1 MNYTDLLKDPH
12 FSGIIFEIERTIH
25 EIDSDLIITGITLND
40 TNVKSCIQKTI
51 GHSKGKNPSTPEK
64 NEKEKGMK
72 RITKSLI
79 DLGEEI
85 MSDQEDTDPVSK
97 KEWILSLK
105 ATEHSLKLRKEIHG
119 HSRSYLDFL
128 KGFIEDGRLM

>member
-1 MNYTDLLKDPH
+1 MNYTDLLKDPY

-25 EIDSDLIITGITLND
+25 EIDSDLIVTGITLND
-40 TNVKSCIQKTI
+40 TNVKSCLQKTI
-51 GHSKGKNPSTPEK
+51 GHSKGKKPSIPEK

-79 DLGEEI
+79 DLGEEL
-85 MSDQEDTDPVSK
+85 MSDEEDIDPATK

-105 ATEHSLKLRKEIHG
+105 ATEHSLKLRKEMHG
-119 HSRSYLDFL
+119 HSRGYLDFL
-128 KGFIEDGRLM
+128 KGFIEDGKQM